1 MKYLIIDLSSEE
13 KIICRGDSK
22 KTIIIKFL
30 ERFLNEE
37 WADDLINVLENNFDF
52 AFYNIDNIDEI

>member
-13 KIICRGDSK
+13 KVICRGDSK
-22 KTIIIKFL
+22 KTVIIKFL

-37 WADDLINVLENNFDF
+37 WAEDLIRVLEDNFDF
-52 AFYNIDNIDEI
+52 AFHDIDNTDEI

>member
-13 KIICRGDSK
+13 KVICRGDSK

-30 ERFLNEE
+30 ERFLNEG
-37 WADDLINVLENNFDF
+37 WADDLINILENNFDF